1 MVVILDFEVFCVF
14 GLDGVSVGLFLVVLA
29 DCPVVVI
36 VTFGVVVVNDVFV
49 EFEDTAVEIIAKN
62 KARLNACNFI
72 VLSTR
77 FLGCETVKRSVKSER
92 STRFSPNS

>member
-1 MVVILDFEVFCVF
+1 MVVILGFEVFCGF
-14 GLDGVSVGLFLVVLA
+14 GLDAVGLFLVVLA
-29 DCPVVVI
+29 DCPVVV
-36 VTFGVVVVNDVFV
+36 TFGVVVNVVFV

-77 FLGCETVKRSVKSER
+77 FQGCQTVKRRVKK
-92 STRFSPNS
+92 